1 MHLIEDEILVNCPV
15 QKTFGFFMDLKKI
28 IQSFPDAEQLEN
40 VSGGFVGTGTNLLF
54 TLKIDGKPVSSI
66 ITIKEF
72 DPEKKIS
79 VENDRIA
86 ILETYSY
93 AFESLGRK
101 TKISFKGEITF
112 QAFDEFVQNQIS
124 EEIIKRDRE
133 HLGLIKQLLEIPV

>member
-1 MHLIEDEILVNCPV
+1 MNLIEHEILIDCPV

-40 VSGGFVGTGTNLLF
+40 VSGGFVGPGTNLLF

-72 DPEKKIS
+72 EPEKRIL
-79 VENDRIA
+79 VENDRIS

-93 AFESLGRK
+93 AFEALGRK
-101 TKISFKGEITF
+101 TRISFKGEITF
-112 QAFDEFVQNQIS
+112 HAFDEFVQNQIS
-124 EEIIKRDRE
+124 EDIIKRDLE
-133 HLGLIKQLLEIPV
+133 HLRLIKQLLEIPV

>member
-1 MHLIEDEILVNCPV
+1 
-15 QKTFGFFMDLKKI
+15 MDLKKI